1 MRHILLLSIF
11 LTILSSLVFSQDIKL
26 PELKG
31 YKKTTDYP
39 VYLPVN
45 LWDYING
52 AADIYLA
59 YNFIDLHVA
68 EYKKGKNV
76 IKIEIYRHSD
86 QTMAFGIYSTER
98 SPSFRF
104 QNLGSQGYITN
115 DGAINFFKA
124 GYYVKIRTYSKNENT
139 LKTTES
145 LAHIVADLI
154 PGKSEM
160 PSALSLFPESGR
172 KINEETY
179 INESVL
185 GHKFLSNAYKANYEA
200 GNDVFSIFILENKT
214 PEESRKTLEAYLT
227 ATGTEASDTENS
239 RYILKDGYNGTVF
252 LAWKGDLIV
261 LISGLSTDQASIAD
275 RYTSEIL
282 K

>member
-1 MRHILLLSIF
+1 MKNKFFIT
-11 LTILSSLVFSQDIKL
+11 TILIIISGSIFSQDIKL
-26 PELKG
+26 PDLKG
-31 YKKTTDYP
+31 FKKTTDYP
-39 VYLPVN
+39 VYLPGN

-76 IKIEIYRHSD
+76 IRIEVYKHAD

-104 QNLGSQGYITN
+104 QNLGSQGYITS

-124 GYYVKIRTYSKNENT
+124 GYYVKIRTYSKNEST
-139 LKTTES
+139 LKSAES

-160 PSALSLFPESGR
+160 PSALSLFPESGK

-214 PEESRKTLEAYLT
+214 PEESHKIIEAYLT
-227 ATGTEASDTENS
+227 ATGTEAADNEDS

-252 LAWKGDLIV
+252 LAWKGNRIV